1 MARGRFLFDKE
12 DSSCKHPNVS
22 LQIEDHENGRTTC
35 WWECDSC
42 KLAFNPGGEVM
53 FSTLASSKAYTLK
66 AIKRHLN
73 QALRHHVGNEYAAK
87 NQGWSDTAE
96 HHRQMK
102 VSCQKLLDPFDQN
115 LPDATALAAPDYPD
129 RTIEFFQKNVWNRPD
144 PEDEKGQKRQQL
156 S

>member
-73 QALRHHVGNEYAAK
+73 QALRHTSET
-87 NQGWSDTAE
+87 S
-96 HHRQMK
+96 M
-102 VSCQKLLDPFDQN
+102 
-115 LPDATALAAPDYPD
+115 
-129 RTIEFFQKNVWNRPD
+129 RPRAR
-144 PEDEKGQKRQQL
+144 GGVIRL
-156 S
+156 SITGR